1 MRECSFPYNPSRW
14 PDQLFRQIFK
24 FQMRPD
30 FGAFGAT
37 QGPANSLSAVPAGAT
52 DASDNG
58 TAGCHRPAV
67 GSACLCSTKHST
79 RPCARLKRLVP
90 FVTSAM
96 TQCRQHADHCPAG
109 AVQQLKCKE
118 CSRIGDQREQ
128 QRTDGQSPLSKEQE
142 RPPTPVVGLTSNPGS
157 HRGNNNQ
164 WQDFNADTMREERL
178 FLPDISVTLRQ
189 AATLTRCRVGT
200 RTSRRQGQASRNL
213 PQSRAVGSRGPVAH
227 VVMGNS
233 AGATEVNIGGVDAS
247 ESEKE
252 RQSERDDRRNI
263 AWYEKAY
270 PEVTSTPSCKPIS
283 DPTIPS
289 TSQVLP
295 SKH

>member
-1 MRECSFPYNPSRW
+1 MPSACCWVRLLVLNEAPI
-14 PDQLFRQIFK
+14 PD
-24 FQMRPD
+24 
-30 FGAFGAT
+30 
-37 QGPANSLSAVPAGAT
+37 AVP
-52 DASDNG
+52 
-58 TAGCHRPAV
+58 
-67 GSACLCSTKHST
+67 T

-118 CSRIGDQREQ
+118 YSRIGDQREQ

-189 AATLTRCRVGT
+189 AAILTRCRVGT

-227 VVMGNS
+227 VVMGIS

-270 PEVTSTPSCKPIS
+270 PEVTSTLPANLYQIQPYHRHRKSYRASIS
-283 DPTIPS
+283 PT
-289 TSQVLP
+289 TSPTFLREQHQQER
-295 SKH
+295 SWSSSASF